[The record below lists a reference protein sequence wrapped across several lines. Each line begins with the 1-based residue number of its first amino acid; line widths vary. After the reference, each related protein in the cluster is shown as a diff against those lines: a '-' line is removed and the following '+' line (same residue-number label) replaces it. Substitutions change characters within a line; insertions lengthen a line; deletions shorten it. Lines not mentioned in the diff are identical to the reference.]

1 VETSANEESIVTE
14 KKAAAAEAT
23 RWVSY
28 AEAERLFGLS
38 RTTFWRLAKEKKI
51 RAARIGRAVRV
62 ECASVEA
69 YLEHLA
75 DDFR

>member
-1 VETSANEESIVTE
+1 MTE
-14 KKAAAAEAT
+14 GKAAAAEAT

-69 YLEHLA
+69 YLEQLA
-75 DDFR
+75 DDFG